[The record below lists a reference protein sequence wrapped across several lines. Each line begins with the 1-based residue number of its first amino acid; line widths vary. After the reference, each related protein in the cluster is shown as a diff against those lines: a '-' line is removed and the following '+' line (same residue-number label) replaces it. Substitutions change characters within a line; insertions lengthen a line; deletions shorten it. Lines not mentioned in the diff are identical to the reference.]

1 MQTPPAIIC
10 PPMRYIYIRARD
22 HLPKHDLRHVWSRSQ
37 IVRLPSSAKCVI
49 FWFRAAARLRVCP
62 PRRPYTQHSAVFV
75 EQVFD
80 RSLQPPLS
88 SSPAFYTCVLGFAY
102 QDKCRAGGGFAAD
115 LGPREQVF
123 ALLTLHA
130 MRAWGVGFSGEADGA
145 TSPQL

>member
-1 MQTPPAIIC
+1 MC
-10 PPMRYIYIRARD
+10 
-22 HLPKHDLRHVWSRSQ
+22 DLLVPCRGPGCVFAHPVGR
-37 IVRLPSSAKCVI
+37 IPSTRRCLSSKCLTE
-49 FWFRAAARLRVCP
+49 A
-62 PRRPYTQHSAVFV
+62 SN
-75 EQVFD
+75 
-80 RSLQPPLS
+80 PPLS